1 MDPRLRLTVGFAAL
15 GAFGVWTLERG
26 EGRELTG
33 RYHHLGNDTLRDWP
47 EASPEPEGKRL
58 DLDFDSRANSG
69 EWTLALEQRS
79 IDRRWSIQLNGVDV
93 GRLKP
98 LPELAARSY
107 SLPAGCIRDGAN
119 RLSFV
124 PDDPNDDVVI
134 GKVHLIER
142 SLREIHSTQP
152 ISLTVLGP
160 DGLAM
165 PARVTIVDAS
175 GQPAPLFYAESPRT
189 AVRPG
194 LIYSDG
200 ADVTLELSPG
210 RYTSYATRGME
221 WGCSIQRF
229 AVQAGEEVR
238 VVHRLARE
246 VETAGF
252 IAVDTHLHTLEFSGH
267 GDADTLERQWTLA
280 GEGVELAVATD
291 HNHQTDY
298 GPSQREL
305 ELSRFY
311 TTVVGNEVTTKI
323 GHFNAFPLVAG
334 GPRPDHEST
343 DPRALV
349 ADMRAKGA
357 QVVVL
362 NHPRWPS
369 YEDSPF
375 TNEALDGL
383 TGAFGTGF
391 DLTVDALEMV
401 NSTCEQADPELLFRD
416 WFALLSRG
424 ARLSAV
430 GSSDSHT
437 VGDAVGQGRTYV
449 LVPDSDPS
457 RIDVARA
464 AAAIREGRS
473 SISMGLFIDLRV
485 DGTARMGD
493 TLALPP
499 PASSARASVRVQSP
513 SWIRPRRIR
522 LYANGEVVASREIA
536 SVTGA
541 TDLRV
546 EFDLPLEPRVDRW
559 LVACV
564 TGDPANGPFWP
575 SLNPYSVAATNPVFL
590 DVDPTDG
597 EGYVSPRETARLRL
611 ERLGAEPDAK
621 ALADEFA
628 RLDGD
633 CALHLLDLLA
643 AKISAR
649 GADASQ
655 APAALAARAALAQA
669 AAEAGARH
677 PRVAEY
683 LRRL

>member
-1 MDPRLRLTVGFAAL
+1 MEPRLRLTVGFAAL
-15 GAFGVWTLERG
+15 GALGAWSFEQS

-47 EASPEPEGKRL
+47 EAKPEPEGKRL
-58 DLDFDSRANSG
+58 DLDFESAANAD
-69 EWTLALEQRS
+69 EWTLSLEQRS
-79 IDRRWSIQLNGVDV
+79 IDRRWSIQFNGVEV

-98 LPELAARSY
+98 LPELAPRSY
-107 SLPAGCIRDGAN
+107 SLPAGCIRDGEN

-124 PDDPNDDVVI
+124 PDDPDDDVVI
-134 GKVHLIER
+134 GKVRLIER

-152 ISLTVLGP
+152 ISLTVIGP
-160 DGLAM
+160 DGLAI
-165 PARVTIVDAS
+165 PARVTIVDEA
-175 GQPAPLFYAESPRT
+175 GQPASLFYAESPRT

-200 ADVTLELSPG
+200 ADVSLELSPG
-210 RYTSYATRGME
+210 RYTSYASRGME

-229 AVQAGEEVR
+229 DVREGLDVR
-238 VVHRLARE
+238 VVHRLSRE
-246 VETAGF
+246 IDTAGF
-252 IAVDTHLHTLEFSGH
+252 IAIDTHLHTLEFSGH

-291 HNHQTDY
+291 HNHHTDY
-298 GPSQREL
+298 GPRQREL
-305 ELSRFY
+305 GLSRFY

-323 GHFNAFPLVAG
+323 GHFNAFPLAAG

-357 QVVVL
+357 QVVIL

-369 YEDSPF
+369 YDDSPF

-401 NSTCEQADPELLFRD
+401 NSTCEQADPELLFAD

-437 VGDAVGQGRTYV
+437 VGDAVGQGRTYA

-473 SISMGLFIDLRV
+473 SISMGLFVDLRV
-485 DGTARMGD
+485 NGTARVGD
-493 TLALPP
+493 TLAVTPQAP
-499 PASSARASVRVQSP
+499 SVRAQVRVQAP

-522 LYANGEVVASREIA
+522 LYANGEVVASREISPA
-536 SVTGA
+536 AGP
-541 TDLRV
+541 TDLRW

-559 LVACV
+559 LVASV

-590 DVDPTDG
+590 DVDPTAG
-597 EGYVSPRETARLRL
+597 EGYASPRETARLRL
-611 ERLGAEPDAK
+611 EGLGAEPDAK
-621 ALADEFA
+621 ALAGELA
-628 RLDGD
+628 RLDAA
-633 CALHLLDLLA
+633 CALHLIDLRA
-643 AKISAR
+643 AQIHAHAAEANRSSA
-649 GADASQ
+649 A
-655 APAALAARAALAQA
+655 AARAALAQA
-669 AAEAGARH
+669 AADAAARH
-677 PRVAEY
+677 PRVADY